1 MRLPDHDFN
10 IGAKHLLVPSVL
22 GVCRIDETGSVSYSG
37 ETYIAVRSL
46 KNNNSSAYSH
56 QEDLMNAVKLFP
68 DAFCVDGN
76 VKPVLVKGVDGGPD
90 ENPRF
95 DKTINMAV
103 KTFTDLGLD
112 RYIEVTN
119 APGLSAY
126 YKVERKMCPLSNAL
140 TGVVLPADSYG
151 SHLQNGKTIDED
163 LEVKNFKAAGE
174 ALASIWN
181 ELVIDEYPCVAEFI
195 ENKPAEEV
203 LKFQSSATFR
213 RDHVFETQYLTAY
226 LKCGNSDCCEPFR
239 CKVESLFPHR
249 QIPPL
254 IPIEMGCCGPQALDI
269 TKDLSDKD
277 IRFAN
282 LTERI
287 VYGDKLI
294 PDDVKSKYGSRV
306 PYDLYVPTLKDKI
319 EKRICKDCFK
329 YHATVKSLTAH
340 KKVCSKKKHKKTSQA
355 VSVFLTTESSSS
367 DSSDNESIL
376 DQENLEIVAVRPKF
390 SVIVADSFVE
400 KIVDLKE
407 WLKTPW
413 EEV

>member
-1 MRLPDHDFN
+1 M
-10 IGAKHLLVPSVL
+10 
-22 GVCRIDETGSVSYSG
+22 
-37 ETYIAVRSL
+37 
-46 KNNNSSAYSH
+46 
-56 QEDLMNAVKLFP
+56 
-68 DAFCVDGN
+68 
-76 VKPVLVKGVDGGPD
+76 
-90 ENPRF
+90 
-95 DKTINMAV
+95 
-103 KTFTDLGLD
+103 
-112 RYIEVTN
+112 
-119 APGLSAY
+119 
-126 YKVERKMCPLSNAL
+126 
-140 TGVVLPADSYG
+140 
-151 SHLQNGKTIDED
+151 
-163 LEVKNFKAAGE
+163 
-174 ALASIWN
+174 
-181 ELVIDEYPCVAEFI
+181 
-195 ENKPAEEV
+195 
-203 LKFQSSATFR
+203 
-213 RDHVFETQYLTAY
+213 
-226 LKCGNSDCCEPFR
+226 EPFR

-254 IPIEMGCCGPQALDI
+254 IPIEMGCCGPQALDL

-294 PDDVKSKYGSRV
+294 PDDVRSKYGSRV

-329 YHATVKSLTAH
+329 YHANVKSLTAH

-355 VSVFLTTESSSS
+355 VSVFLTDESSSS

-376 DQENLEIVAVRPKF
+376 DQENLEIVVVRPTF
-390 SVIVADSFVE
+390 SVIVADSLVE